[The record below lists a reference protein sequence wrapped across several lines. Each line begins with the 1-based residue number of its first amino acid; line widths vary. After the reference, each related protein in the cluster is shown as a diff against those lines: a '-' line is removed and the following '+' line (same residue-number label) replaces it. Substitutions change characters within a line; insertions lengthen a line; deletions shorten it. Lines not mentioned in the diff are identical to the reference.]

1 MKCGTFALAHF
12 LMHHPQVHV
21 MNEQEYFDKRF
32 LDESFEWY
40 RERQPY
46 TTLDQIVIDK
56 TATYWYASPL
66 RFKTY
71 EEFLQIHHN
80 RSLIY
85 PDLPYPINWK
95 PKSLT
100 DIPEL
105 KFIIIVCD
113 PVHRAL
119 SHHEMFKYYNW
130 ANLDR
135 QQAFSISSEPSIY
148 TVFGKYGHFT
158 AHWLEY
164 FDMSQF
170 LILDGH
176 KFRHDNPAVS
186 LNKVESFLRLKD
198 HFRKEHFEKGK
209 DGRFFCHKSWFGCG
223 PRGKGRFHEP
233 LDPDLAAELTQLY
246 QGDMENFTKLTGML
260 LPVNSKI
267 R

>member
-1 MKCGTFALAHF
+1 
-12 LMHHPQVHV
+12 
-21 MNEQEYFDKRF
+21 
-32 LDESFEWY
+32 
-40 RERQPY
+40 
-46 TTLDQIVIDK
+46 
-56 TATYWYASPL
+56 
-66 RFKTY
+66 
-71 EEFLQIHHN
+71 
-80 RSLIY
+80 
-85 PDLPYPINWK
+85 
-95 PKSLT
+95 
-100 DIPEL
+100 
-105 KFIIIVCD
+105 
-113 PVHRAL
+113 
-119 SHHEMFKYYNW
+119 MFKYYNW

-223 PRGKGRFHEP
+223 PRGKGRLGLFPFPYPESGFFKAQVHY
-233 LDPDLAAELTQLY
+233 LNLSLFQNHDFLSVY
-246 QGDMENFTKLTGML
+246 
-260 LPVNSKI
+260 
-267 R
+267 